1 MTTEEMIE
9 VMKAYTEGK
18 KIQCKEVY
26 GKSWHICTPAWDWR
40 NFDYRIKPE
49 SHYRPYKDMG

>member
-18 KIQCKEVY
+18 QIEYTKY
-26 GKSWHICTPAWDWR
+26 GENKW
-40 NFDYRIKPE
+40 
-49 SHYRPYKDMG
+49 G